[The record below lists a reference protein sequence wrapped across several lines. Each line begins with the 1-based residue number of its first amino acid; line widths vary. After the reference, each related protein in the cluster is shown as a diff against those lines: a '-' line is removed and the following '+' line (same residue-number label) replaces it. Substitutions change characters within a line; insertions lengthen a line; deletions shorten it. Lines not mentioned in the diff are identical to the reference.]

1 MHCIAELTVE
11 MFIKQQNE
19 QTIHEQIQ
27 KKKHHFIYGC
37 GLKMCLWLVPPG
49 GGAVCW
55 LMQTFLVVKPVS

>member
-27 KKKHHFIYGC
+27 KKNTTLFT
-37 GLKMCLWLVPPG
+37 
-49 GGAVCW
+49 AVD
-55 LMQTFLVVKPVS
+55 